1 MSDPVELPP
10 RPAPQRPFVDV
21 ARSWLAWFG
30 LGRLL
35 VTAGSVLV
43 VLGGGYL
50 LLRAPALPPEA
61 ELPVAAANPPSSTLP
76 PPTTMPAVGAD
87 GPSDGPSVA
96 GPGQGAHQTLAG
108 TSPTPVVVHV
118 AGAVVGPGVYRLAGD
133 ARVHTAIEAAG
144 GVAPDADLDGL
155 NLAAAVVDGERV
167 YVPVVGEVDPAS
179 VPSRPPQVGDAGG
192 PPRPAGPLDLN
203 AATAAEFDALP
214 GVGPATATAIV
225 DDRDRNGPFA
235 TVDDLDRVPGI
246 GPAKLAALRDLVT
259 V

>member
-10 RPAPQRPFVDV
+10 RPAPPRRLVDL
-21 ARSWLAWFG
+21 AGSWLAWFG
-30 LGRLL
+30 VGRLL
-35 VTAGSVLV
+35 VSAACVIV
-43 VLGGGYL
+43 VLGGGYW

-61 ELPVAAANPPSSTLP
+61 GLPVAASSPPPSTLP
-76 PPTTMPAVGAD
+76 PPTAPPPSAPTADDRPHGAIGEGVPADATRG
-87 GPSDGPSVA
+87 
-96 GPGQGAHQTLAG
+96 
-108 TSPTPVVVHV
+108 PVVVHV

-167 YVPVVGEVDPAS
+167 YVPVVGEVDPTS
-179 VPSRPPQVGDAGG
+179 VPSRSPRAVDPGDPGDPTVAK
-192 PPRPAGPLDLN
+192 GPLDLN
-203 AATAAEFDALP
+203 LATAAEFDTLP
-214 GVGPATATAIV
+214 GIGPATAGAIV

-235 TVDDLDRVPGI
+235 SVDDLDRVPGI